1 MSRTVAKTT
10 TKTASKTAS
19 NKTAPRPDASFPG
32 RLNAAASETERVLDR
47 LLAAAPADDEIG
59 RPGRIIAAM
68 RYTSLGGG
76 KRLRPFLTVE
86 TAALFGVR
94 RQHALMAGA
103 AIECVHCYSLVHDD
117 LPAMDDDDL
126 RRGRPT
132 AHKKFDEATAILA
145 GDGLLTFAFDV
156 LSRPDTHPDA
166 AVRIALVA
174 GLARAAGLGGMVGGQ
189 MLDLAA
195 EGRFGKNDTP
205 QGEKDVLTLQAMK
218 TGAILKFCCVAGAI
232 LGHAPKA
239 KREAVSR
246 YGQVIGQA
254 FQIADDLLDVEGDTA
269 TLGKAAGK
277 DAAHGKATLVDLL
290 GVTGARARLAKL
302 VKEAETAL
310 APFGK
315 DAAILKAAAHFVAE
329 RQT

>member
-1 MSRTVAKTT
+1 MTVA
-10 TKTASKTAS
+10 TANRRFADLARDLRRKVDDALLGYTQYG
-19 NKTAPRPDASFPG
+19 PDCPPHLAEAIRHS
-32 RLNAAASETERVLDR
+32 
-47 LLAAAPADDEIG
+47 LLAPC
-59 RPGRIIAAM
+59 
-68 RYTSLGGG
+68 
-76 KRLRPFLTVE
+76 KRLRPLLVLMSCQACGCEHSRAVPAACAVE
-86 TAALFGVR
+86 MIHT
-94 RQHALMAGA
+94 
-103 AIECVHCYSLVHDD
+103 YSLIHDD

-156 LSRPDTHPDA
+156 LGRTETHPDPA
-166 AVRIALVA
+166 IRIALVT

-195 EGRFGKNDTP
+195 EGRFGKNETP

-218 TGAILKFCCVAGAI
+218 TGAILKFCCTAGAI
-232 LGHAPKA
+232 LGNAPQG
-239 KREAVSR
+239 KRDAVGR

-277 DAAHGKATLVDLL
+277 DATHGKATLVDLL
-290 GVTGARARLAKL
+290 GIAGARARLARL
-302 VKEAETAL
+302 VKDAESAL
-310 APFGK
+310 QPFGA
-315 DAAILKAAAHFVAE
+315 DAAILKDAAHFVAE
-329 RQT
+329 RRA